1 MAKDK
6 KDKHKKDHSKDKKR
20 KRDEEEE
27 SRHAEKARKLVSR
40 HHDML
45 HVATVICNTA
55 VHQD

>member
-27 SRHAEKARKLVSR
+27 SKHAEKARRLVSR
-40 HHDML
+40 HQNSIAL
-45 HVATVICNTA
+45 ASSCFR
-55 VHQD
+55 